1 MFLTFTQG
9 EFKEKTAIGAI
20 REYLKGCI
28 RENTV
33 KEMANAVYEK
43 YIDYDDE
50 VLLRTIRRLFVVYA
64 RRLRM
69 VKQRAFLKYRVRVVE
84 SRKEEEEVEI
94 EKEKE
99 KTPFVYKKKV
109 NASNNSNVRNTGN
122 YNRNRKLKQQG
133 KVNNVVN
140 KSVELVPSKKEKE
153 SNAVTIPNINN
164 VNNINSSLNEFPV
177 LNELLDMNAVYHN
190 NQHLPKTTSPSSFRN
205 INSSSMNNPPTKR
218 LTRSF
223 SACKPKKTITSSTK
237 SSSELFLSLYNDS
250 KHRKEKLRKMSLE
263 KERKFNSIYTF
274 TPEFVSKH
282 KSSATQQVDFIE
294 RLPQYH
300 KAKIRKLNKLKS
312 EIEANTPKPRANTRK
327 LPLSESHLIPA
338 SQNFHNTRREKVERI
353 KHEMLQEQGVTFK
366 PVLNSEVN
374 ALVKKSVIERNE
386 EFMKQKQLRLE
397 QVKEEKEC
405 TFVPKINE
413 MTCDTNGTT
422 ESSNRKVGERLY
434 EYREKYL
441 RNLEEKKDRYKESYS
456 FKPSISKNTEEI
468 LKQRQRV
475 MDEIKRRYGEE
486 KEGKENGEVEME
498 IEDKTI
504 NELSEENKQVTSN
517 TDKINSLPSVNEE
530 RSEQVV
536 NVGVGVNVDMDVG
549 GFANMSDDKFMEMAK
564 NYLSVDDSLDK
575 FQFGSK
581 SNNKL
586 NKGSK
591 SMHNNSNNI
600 INSNNLS
607 IPSNNNNNMSVP
619 NSGSNNKL
627 VYAKKS
633 SSYTPISLPE
643 SAPPT
648 FSTKQNKSEIP
659 SKNLMNNL
667 AYYDDL

>member
-1 MFLTFTQG
+1 M
-9 EFKEKTAIGAI
+9 
-20 REYLKGCI
+20 
-28 RENTV
+28 

-50 VLLRTIRRLFVVYA
+50 VLLRTIRQLFVVYA
-64 RRLRM
+64 RRMRM
-69 VKQRAFLKYRVRVVE
+69 VKQRAFLRYRVSVVE
-84 SRKEEEEVEI
+84 SRKDEEGM
-94 EKEKE
+94 KE
-99 KTPFVYKKKV
+99 KTQFVYKKKV
-109 NASNNSNVRNTGN
+109 NASNNSNSSNGGGG
-122 YNRNRKLKQQG
+122 YKKWKQQG
-133 KVNNVVN
+133 KGVNAVN
-140 KSVELVPSKKEKE
+140 KSEESIQGKKEC
-153 SNAVTIPNINN
+153 NTTNPNIVVPNSN
-164 VNNINSSLNEFPV
+164 NSSHNEFPV
-177 LNELLDMNAVYHN
+177 LNELLDMNAIYHV
-190 NQHLPKTTSPSSFRN
+190 PKTAVSPSSFRN
-205 INSSSMNNPPTKR
+205 INSSSTKLPPKR
-218 LTRSF
+218 LNRSF
-223 SACKPKKTITSSTK
+223 SACKPKKTLSSTTK
-237 SSSELFLSLYNDS
+237 TSSELFLSLYNDS
-250 KHRKEKLRKMSLE
+250 KQRKEKLRKMSLE

-300 KAKIRKLNKLKS
+300 KAKMRKLNKLKS
-312 EIEANTPKPRANTRK
+312 EIEANTPKPRSNVRR

-374 ALVKKSVIERNE
+374 AFVKKSVIERNE
-386 EFMKQKQLRLE
+386 EFMKQKQLRLG

-413 MTCDTNGTT
+413 VTCDTNGTT
-422 ESSNRKVGERLY
+422 DSSNRKVGERLY

-475 MDEIKRRYGEE
+475 MEEIKRRYGEE
-486 KEGKENGEVEME
+486 KEKEGVNGAGKENGEVELE
-498 IEDKTI
+498 IKDKTI

-536 NVGVGVNVDMDVG
+536 NVGVGVNVDVDVG

-575 FQFGSK
+575 FQFSSK
-581 SNNKL
+581 S
-586 NKGSK
+586 SK
-591 SMHNNSNNI
+591 
-600 INSNNLS
+600 
-607 IPSNNNNNMSVP
+607 
-619 NSGSNNKL
+619 
-627 VYAKKS
+627 
-633 SSYTPISLPE
+633 
-643 SAPPT
+643 
-648 FSTKQNKSEIP
+648 
-659 SKNLMNNL
+659 
-667 AYYDDL
+667 YDFVQ

>member
-1 MFLTFTQG
+1 MFLTFIQG
-9 EFKEKTAIGAI
+9 EFKEKTAIGAV

-28 RENTV
+28 REKTV

-43 YIDYDDE
+43 YIDFDDE

-64 RRLRM
+64 RRIRI
-69 VKQRAFLKYRVRVVE
+69 VKQRWFLRYRVNVME
-84 SRKEEEEVEI
+84 SRKEEEV
-94 EKEKE
+94 EKE
-99 KTPFVYKKKV
+99 KTQFVYKKKV
-109 NASNNSNVRNTGN
+109 NASSNNNNGGG
-122 YNRNRKLKQQG
+122 YKKWKQQVKG
-133 KVNNVVN
+133 NNVVN
-140 KSVELVPSKKEKE
+140 RSEELIQGKKECNTVVPN
-153 SNAVTIPNINN
+153 SNNSNH
-164 VNNINSSLNEFPV
+164 VNPSQNEFPV
-177 LNELLDMNAVYHN
+177 LNELLDMNTVYHN
-190 NQHLPKTTSPSSFRN
+190 HQRIPKTTSPSSFRN
-205 INSSSMNNPPTKR
+205 INSSSTTNPPPKR

-223 SACKPKKTITSSTK
+223 SACKPKKTISSSTK
-237 SSSELFLSLYNDS
+237 SSELFLSLYNDS

-282 KSSATQQVDFIE
+282 KPSATQQVDFIE

-300 KAKIRKLNKLKS
+300 KAKMRKLNKLKS
-312 EIEANTPKPRANTRK
+312 EIEANTPKPRSIMRK
-327 LPLSESHLIPA
+327 LPLSESHLIPV

-475 MDEIKRRYGEE
+475 MNEIKRRYGEE
-486 KEGKENGEVEME
+486 KEGTNGVEKENGEVEVE

-575 FQFGSK
+575 FQFNSK
-581 SNNKL
+581 SNNKNN
-586 NKGSK
+586 NKGVK
-591 SMHNNSNNI
+591 CVNNHNNNNNI
-600 INSNNLS
+600 INSNSMS
-607 IPSNNNNNMSVP
+607 IPNNNSMNIP
-619 NSGSNNKL
+619 NSSSSNNKL
-627 VYAKKS
+627 LYTKKN

-648 FSTKQNKSEIP
+648 FSTKKTRSEMP
-659 SKNLMNNL
+659 SKNVMNNL